1 MAAEPMPAWET
12 EIIELHE
19 FFEQLF
25 LGMTESLERADQALA
40 PDFTM
45 AGPDGSLSS
54 RATVMSQLEAGIG
67 HTPELSITIEGL
79 GLLVETDDL
88 VIAEYIEVHGLRD
101 DRSNRRRSTVVFR
114 KDPDGPNGLRWLRV
128 QETWINPAN

>member
-1 MAAEPMPAWET
+1 MAAEPVPAWAT

-25 LGMTESLERADQALA
+25 LGTTDSLDRADRALA
-40 PDFTM
+40 AEFTM
-45 AGPDGSLSS
+45 AGPNGTLSP
-54 RATVMSQLEAGIG
+54 RATVMSQLKAGIG
-67 HTPELSITIEGL
+67 HSTELSIAVEGL
-79 GLLVETDDL
+79 ELLVETDDL
-88 VIAEYIEVHGLRD
+88 VVAEYIEVHGLRD

-128 QETWINPAN
+128 HETWIDPTT

>member
-1 MAAEPMPAWET
+1 MAVEPVTAWET

-19 FFEQLF
+19 FFELLF
-25 LGMTESLERADQALA
+25 LGTTDSLDRADQALA
-40 PDFTM
+40 ADFTM
-45 AGPDGSLSS
+45 AGPSGTLSP

-67 HTPELSITIEGL
+67 HTSELSITVEGL
-79 GLLVETDDL
+79 QLLAETDDL
-88 VIAEYIEVHGLRD
+88 VVAEYIEVHGLRD

-128 QETWINPAN
+128 QETWIDPTS